1 MRKVEVSVVMA
12 AYNCES
18 YVRKAI
24 ESVMIQEPPL
34 ELIVV
39 EDCSTDN
46 TYELLMELL
55 EEINL
60 PEGKEFKLL
69 RNEKNS
75 GVAASR
81 NRGVRAAAGRYIA
94 FLDSDDWWEEGKLS
108 KQLSLMKRKAAVLC
122 STGRELMKP
131 DGSSTGKIIPV
142 KEELSY
148 KELLK
153 HNSINC
159 SSVVLAREVA
169 LEFPMGHDNLHEDY
183 ITWLSIL
190 KKYKKAVAINEP
202 LLKYRLSEG
211 GKSRNKLKSARMT
224 YGVYRYMGYGIP
236 SSILMFSS
244 YVFHGIKKYI

>member
-1 MRKVEVSVVMA
+1 MGKVEVSVVMA

-46 TYELLMELL
+46 TYELLMELQ

-108 KQLSLMKRKAAVLC
+108 KQLSLMKRKGAVLC

-159 SSVVLAREVA
+159 SSVVLER
-169 LEFPMGHDNLHEDY
+169 
-183 ITWLSIL
+183 
-190 KKYKKAVAINEP
+190 
-202 LLKYRLSEG
+202 
-211 GKSRNKLKSARMT
+211 
-224 YGVYRYMGYGIP
+224 
-236 SSILMFSS
+236 
-244 YVFHGIKKYI
+244 

>member
-1 MRKVEVSVVMA
+1 MGKVEVSVVMA
-12 AYNCES
+12 AYNCEE
-18 YVRKAI
+18 YILKAI
-24 ESVMIQEPPL
+24 ESVMIQEPDL
-34 ELIVV
+34 ELIVI
-39 EDCSTDN
+39 EDCSTDD
-46 TYELLMELL
+46 TYKRLL
-55 EEINL
+55 ELKEGMKL
-60 PEGKEFKLL
+60 PEGKKFKLL
-69 RNEKNS
+69 KNERNL

-81 NRGVRAAAGRYIA
+81 NRGVKAASGSYIA

-108 KQLSLMKRKAAVLC
+108 KQLALMKREGAVLC
-122 STGRELMKP
+122 STGRELMNP
-131 DGSSTGKIIPV
+131 DGSSTGKVIPV
-142 KEELSY
+142 KEKLTY

-159 SSVVLAREVA
+159 SSVVLNREVA

-190 KKYKKAVAINEP
+190 KKYKRAVAINEP

-236 SSILMFSS
+236 SSLKLFCS
-244 YVFHGIKKYI
+244 YAFHGIKKYI